1 VLRHRGFFYAYIS
14 RRRRANIQ
22 HYLLQSA
29 TNCYTLQERSEIEE
43 KMSNFLIGLGIFAMV
58 FGTSMAEP
66 MSTNVFLMQLGLIFG
81 GISLAIY
88 GGIIRK

>member
-1 VLRHRGFFYAYIS
+1 VLRHRGFFYGYIS
-14 RRRRANIQ
+14 RRRRADNQ

-29 TNCYTLQERSEIEE
+29 TNCYTLQVRSETEE
-43 KMSNFLIGLGIFAMV
+43 KMSNFLIGLGMFAMV